1 MQWAQYNTGATA
13 GASTM
18 RVGVGVVF
26 TESADVLYSGSLMHI
41 TPPNPIKVASA
52 DNYQPFLQFK
62 AKSTVNGLPNTII
75 GIHETFDWSTQGNV
89 NLHVGIFVI
98 PSDEYLLGT
107 QWSETIQPAT
117 MLYVDQNSYSM
128 PQYEFWGTTGNV
140 VGSIS
145 SGLTINYEGN
155 ATTYSGNL
163 TVTAATS
170 PLLPEMYL
178 STNRF
183 VSGSAFTT
191 GSVADKTRVIKQLT
205 ATGTATA
212 VKTVSAGGTSGTRWF
227 TANSSTNLYNGQ
239 IVSGTGIPLGTFVEK
254 VSGANVLLTQNF
266 TTGSSGNYNFSNI
279 GGTGVY
285 QVNKSQTVSSSTIYG
300 FYRVQ
305 PVESFIAPAN
315 SAGRAALGDRIEKS
329 FGLGGNPDA
338 AEESKAVF
346 IFGVKA
352 LGTVYSGQEPTL
364 MYTKYW
370 KEIR

>member
-1 MQWAQYNTGATA
+1 
-13 GASTM
+13 
-18 RVGVGVVF
+18 
-26 TESADVLYSGSLMHI
+26 
-41 TPPNPIKVASA
+41 
-52 DNYQPFLQFK
+52 LQFK
-62 AKSTVNGLPNTII
+62 AKSTVNNLPNTII
-75 GIHETFDWSTQGNV
+75 GIHETFDWATQGNV

-98 PSDEYLLGT
+98 PSDEYLLGV

-212 VKTVSAGGTSGTRWF
+212 VKTVAAGGTSGTRWF
-227 TANSSTNLYNGQ
+227 TAKTSTN
-239 IVSGTGIPLGTFVEK
+239 
-254 VSGANVLLTQNF
+254 
-266 TTGSSGNYNFSNI
+266 
-279 GGTGVY
+279 
-285 QVNKSQTVSSSTIYG
+285 
-300 FYRVQ
+300 
-305 PVESFIAPAN
+305 
-315 SAGRAALGDRIEKS
+315 
-329 FGLGGNPDA
+329 
-338 AEESKAVF
+338 
-346 IFGVKA
+346 
-352 LGTVYSGQEPTL
+352 
-364 MYTKYW
+364 
-370 KEIR
+370 